1 MKLSINGVKFSY
13 GSREILKGV
22 SFEVE
27 KGEVFSILGTNGAG
41 KSTLLKCINRILT
54 PKKGT
59 VLIDNF
65 DIREMDNSQLA
76 KYIGY
81 VPQKSNGN
89 YMTVF
94 DTLLLGRKPYIKWE
108 VSKEDIE
115 VVYRVLELLGL
126 EEHTLKYTNEL
137 SGGELQ
143 KVVIGRALV
152 QEPEVLLLDEPTNN
166 LDIKN
171 QLEVMEIIRDISK
184 SEGITSVLVMHD
196 LNLAL
201 RYSDKFALMKD
212 GKIYAVGG
220 REIITPENIRSVY
233 GVDVYIEDV
242 KGYPVVVPVV

>member
-108 VSKEDIE
+108 VSKED
-115 VVYRVLELLGL
+115 
-126 EEHTLKYTNEL
+126 
-137 SGGELQ
+137 
-143 KVVIGRALV
+143 
-152 QEPEVLLLDEPTNN
+152 
-166 LDIKN
+166 
-171 QLEVMEIIRDISK
+171 RDSI
-184 SEGITSVLVMHD
+184 
-196 LNLAL
+196 
-201 RYSDKFALMKD
+201 
-212 GKIYAVGG
+212 
-220 REIITPENIRSVY
+220 
-233 GVDVYIEDV
+233 
-242 KGYPVVVPVV
+242 